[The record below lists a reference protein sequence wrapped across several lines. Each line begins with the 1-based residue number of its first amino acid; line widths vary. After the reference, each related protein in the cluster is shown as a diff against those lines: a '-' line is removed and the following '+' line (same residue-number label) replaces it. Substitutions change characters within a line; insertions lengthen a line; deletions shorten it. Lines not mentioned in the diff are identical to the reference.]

1 MSEADQDYDDHH
13 EGTSDATPGGY
24 ADARRPGELVFAGVL
39 AAASLFLLW
48 EAYGISGFR
57 ALSSPGSV
65 PMATTAVM
73 VITSLIVLVRTAR
86 LPKVDGE
93 SVSRDILPVSVILLA
108 LMLVAYGVLLRPLG
122 FLPTSAL
129 FLIVAIKFLS
139 RRSWAF
145 TLSVSVGSLVLIWI
159 IFRLVFTVLMPAGI
173 VPEAQFVQILRD
185 LFSGGAN

>member
-24 ADARRPGELVFAGVL
+24 ADARRPGELIFAGVL

>member
-24 ADARRPGELVFAGVL
+24 VDARRPGELVFAGVL

-86 LPKVDGE
+86 LPKVGGE

-159 IFRLVFTVLMPAGI
+159 IFRLVFTVLMPAGL